1 MKIVIAPDSYK
12 ESLSA
17 EEVASAIEKG
27 FLRVF
32 PDANIIKVPLADGGE
47 GTVDSFI
54 SNVGGRRIFHSVT
67 GPLGS
72 ETDSFFGVLSNQTT
86 AVIEMAAASGLNLIK
101 SRDRNPWLTTTYGTG
116 ELIKAA
122 LDLGIRHIIIGL
134 GGSATNDGGM
144 GMLQALGVKFLDLE
158 GIELKQGGGELGKL
172 THIDLSCCDDRLKD
186 TRFQVICDV
195 DNPLCGP
202 QGASYFFGPQK
213 GATQDM
219 FESLDN
225 NLAHYAQI
233 VHQTTGIDILDT
245 KGAGAAGGMGA
256 AFLGILKQRLL
267 PGVEVIM
274 ESVGFD
280 KNLADSTLVITGEGC
295 IDAQTVC
302 GKAPIGVA
310 RAAKKHGIPVI
321 VIAGS
326 TGVDVERV
334 YQYGIDAVYS
344 VINSAC
350 SLEDAYQLAK
360 YNTEFVAMNIAKTLS
375 LGGLPL
381 DSKRH

>member
-17 EEVASAIEKG
+17 KEVANAIEKG
-27 FLRVF
+27 FLHVF

-54 SNVGGRRIFHSVT
+54 SAVGGRLICHSVS
-67 GPLGS
+67 GPLGDV
-72 ETDSFFGVLSNQTT
+72 TDSFFGVLSNQTT
-86 AVIEMAAASGLNLIK
+86 AVIEMAAASGLKLIK
-101 SRDRNPWLTTTYGTG
+101 SRDRNPCLTTTYGTG
-116 ELIKAA
+116 ELVKAV

-144 GMLQALGVKFLDLE
+144 GMLQALGVKFLDSE

-172 THIDLSCCDDRLKD
+172 ARIDLSSCDTRLKE

-202 QGASYFFGPQK
+202 LGASCFFGPQK
-213 GATQDM
+213 GATQ
-219 FESLDN
+219 ELVELLDN
-225 NLAHYAQI
+225 NLARYAQI
-233 VHQTTGIDILDT
+233 IHQTTGIDVREV

-256 AFLGILKQRLL
+256 AFVGILKQSLL

-274 ESVGFD
+274 EAIGFD

-295 IDAQTVC
+295 IDAQTIC

-310 RAAKKHGIPVI
+310 KAAKKHGIPVI

-326 TGVDVERV
+326 NDVGVEGV
-334 YQYGIDAVYS
+334 YQHGVDAVYS

-350 SLEDAYQLAK
+350 SIEDAYKLAQH
-360 YNTEFVAMNIAKTLS
+360 NTEFVAMNVAKTLA
-375 LGGLPL
+375 LGGSVF
-381 DSKRH
+381 DSKRP